1 MESSSIPFRSHAAL
15 LLAAALPH
23 LTPALTHQAELA
35 LKTLE
40 LLETLKF
47 YRDFPW
53 SDEAFSGRSSHT
65 PEKESGIS
73 GLIKRF
79 IQDPEGLLQK
89 LSGICT
95 GKELELVRMLLN
107 ILRAKSFYDTYGD
120 ALQMFLSSA
129 MPEDFMQTST
139 QEKTPNPEN
148 PQNPEEHPHTSGN
161 ASMPDAA
168 VSALSSGNFSA
179 MLSNEQKETLDFLKS
194 LLENET

>member
-1 MESSSIPFRSHAAL
+1 MESTSIPFRSHAAL

-47 YRDFPW
+47 YRDVPW
-53 SDEAFSGRSSHT
+53 SDEAISGSSHNL
-65 PEKESGIS
+65 EKESGIF
-73 GLIKRF
+73 GLFKRF

-95 GKELELVRMLLN
+95 GKELDLVRMLLN

-139 QEKTPNPEN
+139 QEKTPDPEN
-148 PQNPEEHPHTSGN
+148 PQNPEEHPHTSAN
-161 ASMPDAA
+161 AFMPDAA
-168 VSALSSGNFSA
+168 VSALSGGNFAS
-179 MLSNEQKETLDFLKS
+179 MLSSEQKETLDFLKS